1 MTWTTTDDLDAFLAA
16 AGGFLRGRPAEH
28 TVLLTVAASLAAA
41 GSGRYGER
49 PPRYGWWR
57 PDPGAG
63 PEPGAGGDGEGS
75 VGGAFLCTPPY
86 PLVLSPLPDEAAEE
100 LVRVLAEPGAAHG
113 PLPPVTGVNTG
124 RRTAETFAAAWER
137 LTGAGAEVEQ
147 TQRLYRLGALTPP
160 EPAPPGRART
170 ATAADRAL
178 LLTWYE
184 GFARDTGA
192 LKGDVS
198 RAVDDR
204 LSHGGITLWEV
215 DGAPVSSAAVS
226 RTEAGMIRVA
236 LVYTPPE
243 LRGRGYAGAATAAV
257 SRAARDAGAE
267 EVLLFTDLANPTSN
281 ALYQRLGYRP
291 VEDHLQLS
299 FTAPGTTA
307 PVE

>member
-16 AGGFLRGRPAEH
+16 AGGFLRARPAEH

-57 PDPGAG
+57 P
-63 PEPGAGGDGEGS
+63 EPGAGDGC

-100 LVRVLAEPGAAHG
+100 LARVLAEPGAAHG

-147 TQRLYRLGALTPP
+147 TQRLYRLGALTSPD
-160 EPAPPGRART
+160 PAPRGRARA

-178 LLTWYE
+178 VLSWYE
-184 GFARDTGA
+184 AFGGEVGTHG
-192 LKGDVS
+192 GDVS

-204 LSHGGITLWEV
+204 LSDGGITLWEV
-215 DGAPVSSAAVS
+215 DGTPVSLATVS
-226 RTEAGMIRVA
+226 RTEAGMVRVVR
-236 LVYTPPE
+236 VYTPPE
-243 LRGRGYAGAATAAV
+243 LRGQGYAGAATAAV

>member
-1 MTWTTTDDLDAFLAA
+1 MAWTTTGDLDVFLTA

-28 TVLLTVAASLAAA
+28 TVLLTVAASLVAA
-41 GSGRYGER
+41 GSDRYGEQ

-57 PDPGAG
+57 PDRRADGA
-63 PEPGAGGDGEGS
+63 

-86 PLVLSPLPDEAAEE
+86 PLVLSPLSGEATEE
-100 LVRVLAEPGAAHG
+100 LARVLAEQNAEHGVRHGA
-113 PLPPVTGVNTG
+113 LPPVTGVNTG
-124 RRTAETFAAAWER
+124 RCTAETLAAAWQR
-137 LTGAGAEVEQ
+137 LTGATAEVAE
-147 TQRLYRLGALTPP
+147 THRLYRLGALTPP
-160 EPAPPGRART
+160 DPAPPGRARA
-170 ATAADRAL
+170 ATAADHPL
-178 LLTWYE
+178 LLSWYE

-198 RAVDDR
+198 RTVDDR
-204 LSHGGITLWEV
+204 LGHGGVTLWEV
-215 DGAPVSSAAVS
+215 DGTPVSSAAVS
-226 RTEAGMIRVA
+226 RTVAGMVRVA

-243 LRGRGYAGAATAAV
+243 LRGRGYAGAVTAAV
-257 SRAARDAGAE
+257 SQGAQAAGAE

-299 FTAPGTTA
+299 FTASGTTP

>member
-57 PDPGAG
+57 P
-63 PEPGAGGDGEGS
+63 EPGAGGDGEGS

-100 LVRVLAEPGAAHG
+100 LARVLAEPGAAHG

-124 RRTAETFAAAWER
+124 RRTAETFATAWER
-137 LTGAGAEVEQ
+137 LTGAGAAVEQ
-147 TQRLYRLGALTPP
+147 THRLYRLGALTPP
-160 EPAPPGRART
+160 DPAPPGRARA

-178 LLTWYE
+178 VLSWYE
-184 GFARDTGA
+184 AFAGEVGTHG
-192 LKGDVS
+192 GDVS

-204 LSHGGITLWEV
+204 LSDGGITLWEV
-215 DGAPVSSAAVS
+215 DGAPVSLATAS
-226 RTEAGMIRVA
+226 RTEAGMVRVVR
-236 LVYTPPE
+236 VYTPPE

-257 SRAARDAGAE
+257 SRSARDAGAQ

-291 VEDHLQLS
+291 VEDHLELS

>member
-57 PDPGAG
+57 P
-63 PEPGAGGDGEGS
+63 EPGAGGDGEGS

-86 PLVLSPLPDEAAEE
+86 PLVLSPLPDEAAED
-100 LVRVLAEPGAAHG
+100 LARVLAEPGAAHG

-160 EPAPPGRART
+160 EPAPRGRART

-204 LSHGGITLWEV
+204 LSHGGVTLWEV
-215 DGAPVSSAAVS
+215 NGEPVSSVALS

-243 LRGRGYAGAATAAV
+243 LRGQGYAGAATAAV
-257 SRAARDAGAE
+257 SRAARDAGAQ